1 MYKINYYSLKS
12 ILEQID
18 RKIRA
23 KYVFGVVKSR
33 LYASHVNKSFE
44 ILLLSICT

>member
-33 LYASHVNKSFE
+33 LYTSHVNKSFE